1 MAVNEILTSWS
12 DGHVKPDTYLIPT
25 KLNDGIYGSARHFFF
40 FIFFLT
46 CRGKKRSK
54 YDGIS

>member
-40 FIFFLT
+40 LFFLT